1 MSGTVNPQER
11 LAVVLDAA
19 TWNVVINLL
28 SIAPQ
33 SLIAEITRQCLQQ
46 GQPAADSGAALAAS
60 RGNGEARVE

>member
-1 MSGTVNPQER
+1 MSGAVNPQER

-19 TWNVVINLL
+19 AWNVVINLL

-46 GQPAADSGAALAAS
+46 GRPAADSGAALAAM
-60 RGNGEARVE
+60 RGNGEARVD